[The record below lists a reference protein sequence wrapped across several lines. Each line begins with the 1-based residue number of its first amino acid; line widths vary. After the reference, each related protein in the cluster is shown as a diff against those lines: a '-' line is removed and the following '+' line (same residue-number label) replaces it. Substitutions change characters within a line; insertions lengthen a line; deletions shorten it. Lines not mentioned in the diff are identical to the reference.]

1 MIARIVTWNLP
12 VCEIVLT
19 PTDRAASVAH
29 TSPFN
34 AFSAGRMLVKVT
46 ALVAAVLVAAA
57 AANAQVVD
65 LSTIKCREFI
75 ELPKETAN
83 AITMWLDGY
92 FTDEEDPAVVDLDK
106 LKGKAEKLGAFCA
119 ANPRMSLMTAAE
131 NVMAK

>member
-1 MIARIVTWNLP
+1 MIAWNSP
-12 VCEIVLT
+12 FCEIVLT
-19 PTDRAASVAH
+19 PAGRAASVEH

-34 AFSAGRMLVKVT
+34 ALSAGRTLVKVT

-106 LKGKAEKLGAFCA
+106 LKGKADKLGAFCA
-119 ANPRMSLMTAAE
+119 ANPKMSLMTAAE

>member
-1 MIARIVTWNLP
+1 MIAWNLP
-12 VCEIVLT
+12 VREIVLT
-19 PTDRAASVAH
+19 PAGRAASVDH

-34 AFSAGRMLVKVT
+34 ALSAGRMLVKVT

-106 LKGKAEKLGAFCA
+106 LKGKAERLGAFCA
-119 ANPRMSLMTAAE
+119 ANPKMSLMTAAE